1 MKNLRLSWILREIAD
16 LLELKGEN
24 PYKIRAYRHAARQVE
39 HLPDD
44 IAQLGAEGRLRE
56 IPGIGPALEKKIDEW
71 LSTGEMTYYQQLRA
85 EVPPGL
91 LDLLTIPGVGPR
103 MVLTLHR
110 QLGVESIDDLEAA
123 ARGRKIRQVKGF
135 GGKTEMAILRGIEMW
150 RRRGGQVLAYMARP
164 IAIELT
170 KRLAALRGVLKAE
183 LVGGLRRRQ
192 ETVASGDI
200 LVLAEEPAPI
210 LAAFCELPIIEQVK
224 QRQEDRAKVLLTSG
238 LEVNLYCAAP
248 AAYPTARQQFTG
260 SEAHNRR
267 LEELAAKAGLVLRPT
282 GLFSPEG
289 QVAVADEADLY
300 RLCGLPFIEPELRE
314 DRGEV
319 EAALNGQLPCLIKEE
334 DIQGDLHVHSHWSDG
349 TASIRTMAE
358 ALRERGRKYM
368 AVCDHSR
375 SLAIARGLSLER
387 LKKQREEIRQ
397 LNEELDGFRILRG
410 VEVDILADGRL
421 DYPDEGLAE
430 MDVVVASIHTGFN
443 QPGEKITERILA
455 AMQNPH
461 VDIIA
466 HPTGRLL
473 GRREP
478 LAIDVERIIEE
489 AVRTGT
495 ILEINAYPDRLDLNE
510 VHARWA
516 REAGVLLAINTDAHG
531 TDQLDYLEYGVGVAR
546 RAWLEPKDVVN
557 CRPWEELLELLTS
570 MQSLRR

>member
-1 MKNLRLSWILREIAD
+1 
-16 LLELKGEN
+16 
-24 PYKIRAYRHAARQVE
+24 
-39 HLPDD
+39 
-44 IAQLGAEGRLRE
+44 
-56 IPGIGPALEKKIDEW
+56 
-71 LSTGEMTYYQQLRA
+71 
-85 EVPPGL
+85 
-91 LDLLTIPGVGPR
+91 
-103 MVLTLHR
+103 
-110 QLGVESIDDLEAA
+110 
-123 ARGRKIRQVKGF
+123 
-135 GGKTEMAILRGIEMW
+135 
-150 RRRGGQVLAYMARP
+150 
-164 IAIELT
+164 
-170 KRLAALRGVLKAE
+170 
-183 LVGGLRRRQ
+183 
-192 ETVASGDI
+192 
-200 LVLAEEPAPI
+200 
-210 LAAFCELPIIEQVK
+210 
-224 QRQEDRAKVLLTSG
+224 
-238 LEVNLYCAAP
+238 
-248 AAYPTARQQFTG
+248 
-260 SEAHNRR
+260 
-267 LEELAAKAGLVLRPT
+267 
-282 GLFSPEG
+282 
-289 QVAVADEADLY
+289 
-300 RLCGLPFIEPELRE
+300 
-314 DRGEV
+314 
-319 EAALNGQLPCLIKEE
+319 
-334 DIQGDLHVHSHWSDG
+334 
-349 TASIRTMAE
+349 
-358 ALRERGRKYM
+358 M

-421 DYPDEGLAE
+421 DYPDEVLAE

-489 AVRTGT
+489 AARTGT

-516 REAGVLLAINTDAHG
+516 CEAGVLIAIDTDAHG
-531 TDQLDYLEYGVGVAR
+531 PDQLDYLEYGVGVAR